1 MQRHSDF
8 GNDMNST
15 GTSLLTTTTNQ
26 NQQRQNASHSRLHL
40 KSKGQE
46 RKMSLDRVV
55 FPILKEICPLELSI
69 IY

>member
-15 GTSLLTTTTNQ
+15 GTSLLTTITNQ
-26 NQQRQNASHSRLHL
+26 NQQRQNTSHSRLHL

-46 RKMSLDRVV
+46 RKMSLDRIV
-55 FPILKEICPLELSI
+55 FPILKEICPLS
-69 IY
+69 